1 MFMLRR
7 SDKLFIFAFLV
18 LVLATGVS
26 KAAGTVPPGVDAME
40 ATFNISTFSRREFCP
55 WDFWGGSIKGFRRL
69 VGDAKASAS
78 FFFSLFPQQELS
90 FKLGNAFSHVRE
102 ISHGFYMNHD
112 YSFVNP

>member
-40 ATFNISTFSRREFCP
+40 ATFNISTFSRSEFCP
-55 WDFWGGSIKGFRRL
+55 WDFLGGSIKGFRRL
-69 VGDAKASAS
+69 VGECQGGGIFS
-78 FFFSLFPQQELS
+78 FLARPTSSICSELW
-90 FKLGNAFSHVRE
+90 
-102 ISHGFYMNHD
+102 
-112 YSFVNP
+112 

>member
-40 ATFNISTFSRREFCP
+40 ATFNISTFSRSEFCP
-55 WDFWGGSIKGFRRL
+55 WDFFGGSIKGFRRL
-69 VGDAKASAS
+69 VGDAKVAAS
-78 FFFSLFPQQELS
+78 FLFSRVPQHQSVVGFGEFFHVHVKYGSSELIFCQS
-90 FKLGNAFSHVRE
+90 
-102 ISHGFYMNHD
+102 
-112 YSFVNP
+112 